1 MPRDDRSKSSQSHS
15 HGLNDDDIDKMV
27 ADAAF
32 YFLVADQKKALIKRA
47 DLCKYCDLSRKER
60 KVQEQVIQEAMS
72 HLLKTFGIRAV
83 ESETKKGC
91 YFLINELIE
100 NQEDEETQHISWSD
114 KENGHLALT
123 FVILGLIFMNNG
135 KITEDNLFKFLKHL
149 GVHEEDKGKKGR
161 GAADTCGDPVD
172 PEVLDL
178 FDGDVRKFV
187 NDVLASRQH
196 YLKRD
201 RVDTGDPEVEQYEYT
216 WGERARLEVKESDV
230 LKMVCELYECEP
242 RMFKEQYDKVV
253 NAEGEEVL
261 ESGE

>member
-1 MPRDDRSKSSQSHS
+1 M
-15 HGLNDDDIDKMV
+15 G
-27 ADAAF
+27 
-32 YFLVADQKKALIKRA
+32 
-47 DLCKYCDLSRKER
+47 
-60 KVQEQVIQEAMS
+60 
-72 HLLKTFGIRAV
+72 
-83 ESETKKGC
+83 
-91 YFLINELIE
+91 
-100 NQEDEETQHISWSD
+100 SD

-201 RVDTGDPEVEQYEYT
+201 RVDTGTQ
-216 WGERARLEVKESDV
+216 RLSNTSTLGV
-230 LKMVCELYECEP
+230 
-242 RMFKEQYDKVV
+242 
-253 NAEGEEVL
+253 
-261 ESGE
+261 